1 MGGGKK
7 RKSGWGR
14 KIRQMWEREEE
25 KRGERHFILLAPF
38 IFPKYHQPKVGPF
51 LASPESLAR
60 FCPVAANRRRQLPQ
74 LGLRTERKHQG
85 EHTPPQ
91 ALQKGHQR
99 PGGPPCLEALRR
111 SELTQLAGQPSPDT
125 VGSALSC
132 RPAAWLHSAEP
143 VLG

>member
-7 RKSGWGR
+7 RKSEWGR

-25 KRGERHFILLAPF
+25 KIGERHFILLAPF

-60 FCPVAANRRRQLPQ
+60 FCPVADNRRRQLPQ
-74 LGLRTERKHQG
+74 LGLSTERKHQG
-85 EHTPPQ
+85 EPPPRP
-91 ALQKGHQR
+91 ARKDTKGQEA
-99 PGGPPCLEALRR
+99 PPCLEALRR
-111 SELTQLAGQPSPDT
+111 SELTQLAGQSSPDT

>member
-85 EHTPPQ
+85 EHTPPPGPPERTPK
-91 ALQKGHQR
+91 ARRPPL
-99 PGGPPCLEALRR
+99 PGGPQEERADPAGRT
-111 SELTQLAGQPSPDT
+111 TQS
-125 VGSALSC
+125 
-132 RPAAWLHSAEP
+132 
-143 VLG
+143 